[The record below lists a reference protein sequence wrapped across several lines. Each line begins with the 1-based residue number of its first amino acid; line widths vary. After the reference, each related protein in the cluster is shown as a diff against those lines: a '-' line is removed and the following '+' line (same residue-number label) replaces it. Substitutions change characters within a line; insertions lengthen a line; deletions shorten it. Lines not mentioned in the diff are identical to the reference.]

1 MNRNIFQIIYPF
13 LDKLSLGRTL
23 RNIIYWLWKISA
35 VVYGIFALYLI
46 FQILSNAHDFGKFL
60 LGIIACILI
69 VLAWWIIAQI
79 YFYRADKVRNL
90 EDSDFTVIPIIAQM
104 LRLAGEILAAMII
117 IVAVLVA
124 LVGSRYIGYQYL
136 DILPWFNQ
144 VAGVGGNSIVGLLLL
159 IVAAVVYAF
168 WFLII
173 FYFLAELLNVGVSIA
188 HNSMAIRTMLSKGV
202 VAPPADVEM
211 FEEQIVREPPRPVEL
226 RCDNCNNRIS
236 ADDAF
241 CMHCGNKLK

>member
-69 VLAWWIIAQI
+69 VLSWWIIAQI
-79 YFYRADKVRNL
+79 YFYRADKVRSL

-104 LRLAGEILAAMII
+104 LRLTGEILAAMIVI
-117 IVAVLVA
+117 IAVLVA
-124 LVGSRYIGYQYL
+124 LVGGRYIGYQYL
-136 DILPWFNQ
+136 NFLPWFSEI
-144 VAGVGGNSIVGLLLL
+144 VGIGNSSIVVLLLV
-159 IVAAVVYAF
+159 IAAAMVYAF
-168 WFLII
+168 WFLVI
-173 FYFLAELLNVGVSIA
+173 FYFLAELLSVGVTIA
-188 HNSMAIRTMLSKGV
+188 HNSMAIRTMLSKGI
-202 VAPPADVEM
+202 VAPAAVET
-211 FEEQIVREPPRPVEL
+211 FQNEVIQEHPKPIEL
-226 RCDNCNNRIS
+226 RCDNCNNIVS

-241 CMHCGNKLK
+241 CMNCGTKLM